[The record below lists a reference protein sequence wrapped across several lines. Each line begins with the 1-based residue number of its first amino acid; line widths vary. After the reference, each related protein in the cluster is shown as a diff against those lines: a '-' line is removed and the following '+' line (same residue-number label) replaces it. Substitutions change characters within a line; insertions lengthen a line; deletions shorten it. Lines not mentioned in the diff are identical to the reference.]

1 MRSAHLPRGSRWP
14 SGWSMWWPL
23 KALVWIPAGYLAV
36 FFFSLSILSI
46 VISIS
51 CHYLSSRI
59 CYSQTRDNELV
70 LSASSTSP
78 HPPVYQTERPYER
91 SWTANRSVGTWRMST
106 QNWGEWL
113 CDTMV
118 TTARIPIFNQPL
130 SIVNSNVIVKAGN
143 RIPCSSLIPG
153 PSSCVGL
160 GNISYYWSSTSN
172 IISHDFRMAIHYM

>member
-1 MRSAHLPRGSRWP
+1 MVPSLCVYSMQKHTPYCRGVDGWIQKVLLRCKTICKRKELWRVSEICSFTQGVSLAQWLEHVMTTEGLSLSP
-14 SGWSMWWPL
+14 S
-23 KALVWIPAGYLAV
+23 WIFGSFV

-91 SWTANRSVGTWRMST
+91 SWTANHSVGTWRMST

-113 CDTMV
+113 
-118 TTARIPIFNQPL
+118 
-130 SIVNSNVIVKAGN
+130 
-143 RIPCSSLIPG
+143 
-153 PSSCVGL
+153 
-160 GNISYYWSSTSN
+160 
-172 IISHDFRMAIHYM
+172 